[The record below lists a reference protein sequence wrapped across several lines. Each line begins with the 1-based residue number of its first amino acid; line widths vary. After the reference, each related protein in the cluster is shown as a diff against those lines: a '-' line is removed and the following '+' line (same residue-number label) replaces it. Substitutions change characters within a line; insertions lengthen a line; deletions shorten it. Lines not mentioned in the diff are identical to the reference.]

1 VAAELTRAHGGE
13 LTAASTEGHGT
24 QMTLTLPRA

>member
-13 LTAASTEGHGT
+13 LAAVSTEGRGT
-24 QMTLTLPRA
+24 QMTLTLPQA